1 MKYFVEIKVSDKFA
15 EKTESDKITKT
26 LHYAVKRLF
35 GTDNIVDYKVYFK
48 KDS

>member
-1 MKYFVEIKVSDKFA
+1 MKYFVEVKVSDKFN
-15 EKTESDKITKT
+15 EKADSAKVVKT

>member
-1 MKYFVEIKVSDKFA
+1 MKYFVEIKVTDKFDK
-15 EKTESDKITKT
+15 KTESTQITKT